1 MSIKSRTIKAVKDA
15 ATEYA
20 KAAGKVADIN
30 KNELLSTAG
39 KFHEARQIDDQFQAY
54 IEKASQEYS
63 SFMIE
68 AIKTVGQAEAKEQ
81 AKRYQDPGYNQA
93 LNSVIQQIPYT
104 VGAVSTQDMK
114 ERLAMFENDSFA
126 AGMIRKALEGA
137 GYEIGDIRKVMPT
150 NTRGMA
156 SEILKAVSDQT
167 IHYMNRAMDELRAE
181 TAKAATTYPVGHQFL
196 HEAYGVTVDSY
207 IAYLDGLNEDVTAF
221 TSPDYENGEDGSLH
235 PAAMARMA
243 THDFL
248 GSITE
253 KYQQSGAEGEG

>member
-20 KAAGKVADIN
+20 KAAGKVAEIN
-30 KNELLSTAG
+30 RNELLSTAG
-39 KFHEARQIDDQFQAY
+39 KIHEARQIDDQFQAY

-68 AIKTVGQAEAKEQ
+68 AIKAVGQAEAMEQ

-93 LNSVIQQIPYT
+93 LNSVIQQIPFAA
-104 VGAVSTQDMK
+104 GAVSTHDMK

-137 GYEIGDIRKVMPT
+137 GYEIGDIRKVMPP

-167 IHYMNRAMDELRAE
+167 RKYMDRAMDELRAE
-181 TAKAATTYPVGHQFL
+181 TSKATTNYHPGHQFL
-196 HEAYGVTVDSY
+196 HESYGVTIDSY
-207 IAYLDGLNEDVTAF
+207 LAYLDGLNEDATAF

-248 GSITE
+248 GSIAD

>member
-39 KFHEARQIDDQFQAY
+39 KFHEANHVEEQFNDY
-54 IEKASQEYS
+54 IVNATQEYD
-63 SFMIE
+63 SFMDE
-68 AIKTVGQAEAKEQ
+68 AIKAVGLVEATQQ

-104 VGAVSTQDMK
+104 VGAVSTLDMK
-114 ERLAMFENDSFA
+114 ERLALFENDSFA
-126 AGMIRKALEGA
+126 ASMIKKALTDA
-137 GYEIGDIRKVMPT
+137 GYNLSDIQKVMPP

-167 IHYMNRAMDELRAE
+167 KYYMLRALDELRAE
-181 TAKAATTYPVGHQFL
+181 IANVRINFPVGHQFL

-207 IAYLDGLNEDVTAF
+207 IAYLDGLNEDATDF
-221 TSPDYENGEDGSLH
+221 TSPDYEKREDGSLH

-248 GSITE
+248 GSIAD

>member
-39 KFHEARQIDDQFQAY
+39 KFHEAQQIDDQFRAY
-54 IEKASQEYS
+54 IENATQEYE
-63 SFMIE
+63 SFMSE
-68 AIKTVGQAEAKEQ
+68 AMKAVGQAEATQQ
-81 AKRYQDPGYNQA
+81 AKRYEDPGYNQA

-104 VGAVSTQDMK
+104 VGAVSKLDMK

-126 AGMIRKALEGA
+126 AGMIKKALTDA
-137 GYEIGDIRKVMPT
+137 GYNLSDIQKVMPT

-181 TAKAATTYPVGHQFL
+181 TATAATTYPVGHQFL
-196 HEAYGVTVDSY
+196 HEAYGVAVDSY
-207 IAYLDGLNEDVTAF
+207 IAYLDGLNEDATAF
-221 TSPDYENGEDGSLH
+221 IIPDYEKGEDGSLH

-248 GSITE
+248 GSIAD

>member
-39 KFHEARQIDDQFQAY
+39 KFHEAQQIDDQFQAY

-68 AIKTVGQAEAKEQ
+68 AIKAVGQAEATKQ
-81 AKRYQDPGYNQA
+81 AERYKDPGYNQSLEA
-93 LNSVIQQIPYT
+93 VIKQIPYT
-104 VGAVSTQDMK
+104 VGAVSLLDIR
-114 ERLAMFENDSFA
+114 ERLAMFEDDSYA
-126 AGMIRKALEGA
+126 APMIRKALTDA
-137 GYEIGDIRKVMPT
+137 GYNLSDIQKVMPP

-156 SEILKAVSDQT
+156 GEILKAVSDQT
-167 IHYMNRAMDELRAE
+167 KYYMLRALDELRAE
-181 TAKAATTYPVGHQFL
+181 IANVSINFPVGHQFL

-207 IAYLDGLNEDVTAF
+207 IAYLDGLNEDATDF
-221 TSPDYENGEDGSLH
+221 TSPDYEKGEDGSLH
-235 PAAMARMA
+235 PAAIAMMA
-243 THDFL
+243 TQNFL
-248 GSITE
+248 ENIVD
-253 KYQQSGAEGEG
+253 KYKKSESGNEG